1 MGIRFVFGRAGSG
14 KSYYCLN
21 QIKKK
26 LNNSQDRFYGKMS
39 IPGVSS
45 NESIVSKI
53 NKIFSSKDFV
63 YKSRCRVYFES
74 DVKECTIVGKTS
86 TYLLTLKGEK
96 LPIKDIKNIEKV

>member
-1 MGIRFVFGRAGSG
+1 MDNLPSVSAFE
-14 KSYYCLN
+14 
-21 QIKKK
+21 IKKK

-53 NKIFSSKDFV
+53 NKIQSCPFLNKIFSSKDFV

>member
-1 MGIRFVFGRAGSG
+1 MDNLPSVSAFE
-14 KSYYCLN
+14 
-21 QIKKK
+21 IKKK

-74 DVKECTIVGKTS
+74 DVKECADMRRKCITIPKFTNWK
-86 TYLLTLKGEK
+86 LKDMFSDYTTINFSK
-96 LPIKDIKNIEKV
+96 YKQ

>member
-1 MGIRFVFGRAGSG
+1 MDNLPSVSAFE
-14 KSYYCLN
+14 
-21 QIKKK
+21 IKKK

-39 IPGVSS
+39 IPGASS
-45 NESIVSKI
+45 NESIVRKI